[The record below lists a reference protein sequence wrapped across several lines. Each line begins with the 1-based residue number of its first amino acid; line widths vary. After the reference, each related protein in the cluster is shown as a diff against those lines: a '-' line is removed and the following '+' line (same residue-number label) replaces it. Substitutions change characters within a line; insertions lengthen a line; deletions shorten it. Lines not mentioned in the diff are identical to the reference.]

1 MFDHW
6 TYKEIFLRKMQVKR
20 MFNYEPQSVKITTRP
35 SGTGTNSICSEEGF
49 PKGHL
54 FLFNFFPQGQVQI
67 YYATRG
73 MYRTH
78 HLIYD
83 GKILHRYIRHWKKYK
98 TSIHLYINL
107 HRSCS
112 NELCS
117 HM

>member
-1 MFDHW
+1 MFDHC

-67 YYATRG
+67 YYATQG

-83 GKILHRYIRHWKKYK
+83 GKNITPLQQTLEKVQDINTFIYK
-98 TSIHLYINL
+98 LT
-107 HRSCS
+107 
-112 NELCS
+112 
-117 HM
+117 